1 MFTNEWKRQLYSIP
15 NLLSIIRILL
25 IPVYITIYL
34 NATRATD
41 YYIAGGILALSCLTD
56 LIDGWVARRFNMVTN
71 LGKVLDPLADKLT
84 QFSLVLC
91 LAIRYPFI
99 WYVVVLFVVK
109 ESFQL
114 IAGGCRLLR
123 RNIMLKGA
131 LITGKISTVVLFISL
146 IVLVVFPSLKTDY
159 VKIIATVDTIFLSVA
174 FVDYLITYLV
184 RTSKFQ
190 SVDFI
195 HHKNNETR
203 S

>member
-1 MFTNEWKRQLYSIP
+1 MFTNDWKKQIYSIP

-34 NATRATD
+34 NATRAID

-71 LGKVLDPLADKLT
+71 LGKILDPLADKLT

-114 IAGGCRLLR
+114 IAGSCRLLR

-146 IVLVVFPSLKTDY
+146 IVLVVFPSMKTNF
-159 VKIIATVDTIFLSVA
+159 VKIIAVIDTIFLSVA
-174 FVDYLITYLV
+174 FVDYLITYLA
-184 RTSKFQ
+184 RTSRFQ
-190 SVDFI
+190 PVDFI
-195 HHKNNETR
+195 HPKNNETR